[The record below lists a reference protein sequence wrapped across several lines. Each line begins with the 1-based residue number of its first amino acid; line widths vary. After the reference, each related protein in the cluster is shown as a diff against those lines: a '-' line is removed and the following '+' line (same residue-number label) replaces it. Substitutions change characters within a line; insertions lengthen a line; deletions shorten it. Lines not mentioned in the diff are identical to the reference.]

1 MKLNDSQTRR
11 TFILA
16 LFMGATMIFSP
27 TLNAKEI
34 SKVIPYPLKTCV
46 VSGDKL
52 GEMGKPVTFV
62 YKNQEIKLCCKDCR
76 KDFDKEPEKYLKQL
90 TKKK

>member
-1 MKLNDSQTRR
+1 MKLHYLETRCF
-11 TFILA
+11 FIR
-16 LFMGATMIFSP
+16 GMIISAAIMITP
-27 TLNAKEI
+27 LLNAKET

-46 VSGDKL
+46 ISGDKL
-52 GEMGKPVTFV
+52 GEMGKPITFV